1 MLCSWGVWHSKFTL
15 KWQCDSNWEK
25 LWRNS
30 YLQLWYRLHSDGR
43 HHSDM
48 SSYRVVVWECTHLSK
63 YVAAFKLEIGPCY
76 YLCPDS
82 FQQLWTVAL
91 WATQSMAKSVTPLGT
106 HMDSQSPTTV
116 MKAIS
121 CWETTLA
128 YVKLLECGQGVYQ
141 LVNVHF
147 YNLELQEL
155 I

>member
-1 MLCSWGVWHSKFTL
+1 
-15 KWQCDSNWEK
+15 
-25 LWRNS
+25 
-30 YLQLWYRLHSDGR
+30 
-43 HHSDM
+43 M

-121 CWETTLA
+121 CCSCMSARAICQILA
-128 YVKLLECGQGVYQ
+128 LSPRATGSRASANIMMYSLCTHAITCLFLYDHHYQ
-141 LVNVHF
+141 YIMLALWSVPYIMYWHGSTKSCSNT
-147 YNLELQEL
+147 
-155 I
+155 